1 MLDAIE
7 DFAAALEKA
16 SRAAANTVSNYRRDL
31 LAFRNF
37 LLARAV
43 LIGKPVEA
51 IDVAG
56 ITADHIRAYL
66 ADLMKTARRATVQR
80 RLSAIKAF
88 FRYRETTRGEASPAR
103 TIRSPKNE
111 RRLPAVLQQSEVQ
124 QLIEVDPENLSPA
137 ALRDR
142 AIFETLYSSGL
153 RVSEL
158 VGLDWRDIN
167 EEVGMVTVRA
177 GKGNK
182 DRLVPLGEPALDALL
197 KWRRAMPIAWE
208 PDGPVI
214 VNLRGTRLSTRS
226 VEKILQQRII
236 DSGLTSGSTPHGLR
250 HSFATHMLSNGADL
264 RSIQEM
270 LGHASLATTQ
280 RYTHVSVNHLKEVYK
295 RAHPRA

>member
-1 MLDAIE
+1 MMQTDIDSFAAVVE
-7 DFAAALEKA
+7 DFSAALQKA
-16 SRAAANTVSNYRRDL
+16 ARAAENTVSNYRRDL

-37 LLARAV
+37 LLERASI
-43 LIGKPVEA
+43 LGKPVEE
-51 IDVAG
+51 ITVAN
-56 ITADHIRAYL
+56 ITADNIRAYL
-66 ADLMKTARRATVQR
+66 AELMKVASRATVQR

-88 FRYRETTRGEASPAR
+88 FRYRETTLAEPSPAR

-111 RRLPAVLQQSEVQ
+111 RRLPSVLQQNEVQ
-124 QLIEVDPENLSPA
+124 QLIEVDPENSSPA

-197 KWRRAMPIAWE
+197 EWRRAMPIAWE

-214 VNLRGTRLSTRS
+214 VNLRGARLTTRS
-226 VEKILQQRII
+226 VENILQQRII
-236 DSGLTSGSTPHGLR
+236 DS
-250 HSFATHMLSNGADL
+250 
-264 RSIQEM
+264 
-270 LGHASLATTQ
+270 
-280 RYTHVSVNHLKEVYK
+280 
-295 RAHPRA
+295 